1 MRSSAF
7 RARPMFLAACLL
19 SLIAGPALA
28 QSTFATLTGTVLDS
42 SGAVLPGVTVTVTNT
57 RTQST
62 RTVVTDEVGNYQV
75 PNLDAGEY
83 RIVTALSGFAE
94 QTRQIE
100 RLARQTVRVDLQL
113 AVAGT
118 REQVQVVG
126 SAR

>member
-1 MRSSAF
+1 MRHSTF
-7 RARPMFLAACLL
+7 RSTLVVLVACL
-19 SLIAGPALA
+19 SLLTAATAIA

-100 RLARQTVRVDLQL
+100 LLARSVQN
-113 AVAGT
+113 AVK
-118 REQVQVVG
+118 R
-126 SAR
+126 ARGKK